1 MTEKHCVTVYT
12 VKHCQHILE
21 TVINILRQTYCTS
34 QTDEETGIYTNL
46 KVFYRLGATHR
57 KNVVLQYKWFKK
69 TQG

>member
-21 TVINILRQTYCTS
+21 TVINVLRQTYV
-34 QTDEETGIYTNL
+34 TDSDKETGIYTNL
-46 KVFYRLGATHR
+46 KVFYRLGATQR
-57 KNVVLQYKWFKK
+57 KNVVLQYKWFKI